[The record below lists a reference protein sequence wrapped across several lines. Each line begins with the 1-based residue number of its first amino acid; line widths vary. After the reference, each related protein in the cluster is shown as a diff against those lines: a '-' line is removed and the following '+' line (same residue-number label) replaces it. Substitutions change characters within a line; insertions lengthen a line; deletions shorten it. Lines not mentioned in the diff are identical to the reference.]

1 MFTEHHHGHDCDRQS
16 ERERERER
24 RRGATRE
31 RERTLLDVTLP
42 EVARILEMQ
51 QKHIV
56 APSPSPAPS
65 PAPAPSTVLGVPV
78 DVFRALEPAL
88 LERVL
93 RALGGQR
100 RRERARRGASS
111 VGCEVNAVFHFRS
124 IPPSPSHAC
133 KRAFATKLS
142 AEVRSQGV
150 QSLLDRGKA

>member
-1 MFTEHHHGHDCDRQS
+1 MATTTTASASASASASATEYAG
-16 ERERERER
+16 
-24 RRGATRE
+24 TRE

-56 APSPSPAPS
+56 APSPSPSPS

-93 RALGGQR
+93 RALRGPAAA
-100 RRERARRGASS
+100 RAGAP
-111 VGCEVNAVFHFRS
+111 RS
-124 IPPSPSHAC
+124 
-133 KRAFATKLS
+133 
-142 AEVRSQGV
+142 E
-150 QSLLDRGKA
+150 